1 MQLILFWLI
10 FVISFFSL
18 SSKDSV
24 KWSPYQGKKTYQEAK
39 DHCQNKGMRLPTM
52 DELLQAEREGT
63 TKNWSRNGS
72 RYWAVN
78 KLGEKSRYAIY
89 LLGSEENTKKESH
102 LLDSELGV
110 FCANVTEE
118 SVVLDKI
125 RELEENNGPSSEI
138 QELKIQFYST
148 KFSEYQGS
156 MDWNSANKKCKS
168 IKMRLPTIEELKEAY
183 KSGITKLW
191 EKDGDEYWSST
202 PYDAESYYGLRV
214 DDGST
219 YLYYRNSSYYVRC
232 RR

>member
-1 MQLILFWLI
+1 MQLILFWSI

-39 DHCQNKGMRLPTM
+39 DHCQNMGMRLPTM
-52 DELLQAEREGT
+52 DELLQAEREGI

-78 KLGEKSRYAIY
+78 KRGEKSRYAIY
-89 LLGSEENTKKESH
+89 LLGSDDSTKKESH

-125 RELEENNGPSSEI
+125 RELEENDGPSSEI
-138 QELKIQFYST
+138 QEYKIQFYST
-148 KFSEYQGS
+148 KFSEYQGR

-168 IKMRLPTIEELKEAY
+168 IKMRLPTIDELSEAY

-191 EKDGDEYWSST
+191 EKDGYIYWSST
-202 PYDAESYYGLRV
+202 PYDAESYYGFYV
-214 DDGST
+214 YDGNT
-219 YLYYRNSSYYVRC
+219 YGGDRSFNGNVRC